1 MAEGCTLQV
10 FVSSTSVGV
19 QMNFR
24 TTLQLLCCAVLVSV
38 GAVRAQTPASQTVR
52 YAVVS
57 AVGDQLTVVY
67 ARLQTGSRLDRNYH
81 DVTALPDNTL
91 DRLVLRNVDAV
102 VKRTGGAEVA
112 ALAAANKSLFTAQKD
127 GLTGKQSSD
136 AAVKAFAA
144 ALPPGG
150 ADRLLLVL
158 KHRAE
163 ARIPI
168 REGVIGLG
176 RLEGVGFYVD
186 SETYLKSAT
195 TGNVGQG
202 FLAPF
207 AYVRLVLADAE
218 GRIIDERRVEAARS
232 FSIGDAR
239 DALQPW
245 EVLNADAK
253 VAVLD
258 QLLKAEIEKALPGL
272 LATK

>member
-1 MAEGCTLQV
+1 
-10 FVSSTSVGV
+10 
-19 QMNFR
+19 MNFR
-24 TTLQLLCCAVLVSV
+24 TTLQVLCCAVLVSV
-38 GAVRAQTPASQTVR
+38 GSAQAQTPVR

-57 AVGDQLTVVY
+57 AIGDQLTVVH
-67 ARLQTGSRLDRNYH
+67 AKLQTGSRLDRNYR
-81 DVTALPDNTL
+81 DVAALPDNTL
-91 DRLVLRNVDAV
+91 DRMVLRNVDAV

-112 ALAAANKSLFTAQKD
+112 ALAAANKSLFTAQQD
-127 GLTGKQSSD
+127 ALTGKQSSD

-158 KHRAE
+158 KHRAD
-163 ARIPI
+163 ARI
-168 REGVIGLG
+168 RVRDGTLGLG

-186 SETYLKSAT
+186 GETILKSAT
-195 TGNVGQG
+195 TGYVGKG

-218 GRIIDERRVEAARS
+218 GRVIAERHVEAANS
-232 FSIGDAR
+232 FSIGDAP

-258 QLLKAEIEKALPGL
+258 QLLKIEIEKALPGL